1 MKIAPIIAVIPS
13 WVFYFGWGCCLLA
26 LYLEMSVLIEIYRE
40 YKERRRQRNKCHS
53 EINQPP
59 SNPLLVGRE
68 SCKQRGRLRR
78 RLSYPCVWLLIFVGG
93 FFVNLGEK
101 LFRWAVKVNV
111 NSAGALLVVKFPS
124 VFECIFH
131 KRAMPKATNES
142 Q

>member
-13 WVFYFGWGCCLLA
+13 WVFFFMGGCCLFA
-26 LYLEMSVLIEIYRE
+26 LYLEVRVLVEIYGE
-40 YKERRRQRNKCHS
+40 HKERRRQENQRHS
-53 EINQPP
+53 KINQLP
-59 SNPLLVGRE
+59 SNPFLVSGQ
-68 SCKQRGRLRR
+68 SGKQCGCLCYC
-78 RLSYPCVWLLIFVGG
+78 LGYPCVWLLIFIGG
-93 FFVNLGEK
+93 FLVNLGEK
-101 LFRWAVKVNV
+101 FFRWAVKVNV